1 GSHSQNPVTVL
12 HTDPTQLEQFS
23 EHGHPLGIVRG
34 ILQPGGMTGQLPMLV
49 DVVVLVEVVVVLD
62 VVVLVEVVVVLAV
75 VVLVEVV
82 VVLEVVD
89 VVDVVVLVVVL
100 VVVDVVVVAHLT
112 FTLLPATNSRTQAAP
127 VKVVPSPRTSR
138 ALGAVMKA

>member
-1 GSHSQNPVTVL
+1 RAGNGGAPASHSQTPVSVL
-12 HTDPTQLEQFS
+12 HTDPTQLEQLS

-34 ILQPGGMTGQLPMLV
+34 PLQPGGMTGQPPMLV
-49 DVVVLVEVVVVLD
+49 D
-62 VVVLVEVVVVLAV
+62 V

-100 VVVDVVVVAHLT
+100 GVVDGVGGVLEGVW
-112 FTLLPATNSRTQAAP
+112 
-127 VKVVPSPRTSR
+127 
-138 ALGAVMKA
+138 G